1 VPQFEIWVV
10 SQFEFLDLSPS
21 ATAVGVAQFDRD
33 AFGSSK
39 FDDRCLTLAT
49 TLLVQ
54 LDASG

>member
-1 VPQFEIWVV
+1 V
-10 SQFEFLDLSPS
+10 SQFEFLDLSRRYW
-21 ATAVGVAQFDRD
+21 VAQFDRD

-54 LDASG
+54 LDASD